1 MIRSFASADT
11 RALFE
16 GRRVPRFVNFLV
28 AAERKLTMLNAATEL
43 RDLRSP
49 PGNMLE
55 ALTGNRLGQYSIRI
69 NKQWRICFVWTDDGP
84 VDVEIVDY
92 H

>member
-1 MIRSFASADT
+1 MTRSFASADT

-16 GRRVPRFVNFLV
+16 GRRVPRFVNFLA

-55 ALTGNRLGQYSIRI
+55 ALSGNRLGQYSIRI
-69 NKQWRICFVWTDDGP
+69 NKQWPICFVWTDDGP
-84 VDVEIVDY
+84 VAVEIVDY